1 MAIRWLFFDIGYTLI
16 NEDQVWK
23 KRFEEQALLPQTA
36 VLGLSPEAIRREVVN
51 NTLERR
57 PQYRS
62 FVQKYSLSQVA
73 PYRHELERPY
83 PDALAV
89 LKVLSQRYRLGVI
102 ANQTDGLK
110 ERLADW
116 QMLSLF
122 SLVISSWDH
131 QVMKPDCRLFEIALE
146 HAGCHAE
153 EAVMIGD
160 RLDNDIE
167 PANMLGM
174 HTVWIRQGFGAFQ
187 HSLSA
192 SDTPDHTIECL
203 SQLTELF

>member
-23 KRFEEQALLPQTA
+23 KRFEEQSLLPQTA
-36 VLGLSPEAIRREVVN
+36 ALGLSPEAIRREVVN

-62 FVQKYSLSQVA
+62 FVQKYGLTQSA
-73 PYRHELERPY
+73 PYRHELECPY

-89 LKVLSQRYRLGVI
+89 LKFLSQRYRLGVI
-102 ANQTDGLK
+102 ANQTDGLM
-110 ERLADW
+110 ELLATW

-131 QVMKPDCRLFEIALE
+131 QIMKPDYRLFEIALK

-167 PANMLGM
+167 PAKTLGM

-187 HSLSA
+187 QPLS
-192 SDTPDHTIECL
+192 SYDTPDHTIERL